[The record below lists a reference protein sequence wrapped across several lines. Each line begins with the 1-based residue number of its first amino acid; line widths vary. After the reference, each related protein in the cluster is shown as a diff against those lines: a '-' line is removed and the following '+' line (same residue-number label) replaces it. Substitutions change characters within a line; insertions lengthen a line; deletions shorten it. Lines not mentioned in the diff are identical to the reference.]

1 MLERRKKVDG
11 IPEALRSAKETA
23 RILGV
28 SLATV
33 SRLVQ
38 RQELGCYR
46 IAERRLFSDQQISDY
61 LKRTESRPLAPE
73 AKSGG

>member
-1 MLERRKKVDG
+1 MERRKKVSG

-23 RILGV
+23 KILGV

-38 RQELGCYR
+38 RKELGCYR
-46 IAERRLFSDQQISDY
+46 IGDRRLFSDAQIRGF
-61 LKRTESRPLAPE
+61 LERTESKA
-73 AKSGG
+73 